1 MNRKGD
7 PRAGTCE
14 GVLTEM
20 EESDMKRGQRVK
32 LNHMVLDILKSS
44 GLTVRPRIVDEVS
57 MHYLVG
63 MNHQY
68 LGSVIMN
75 DDGSARIELPASSI
89 FKGLTD
95 VPSELASHV
104 HDKCTDEGGPEHV
117 PACIICEKEVE
128 LRDGLC
134 ADHYGELVDLIAN
147 ES

>member
-1 MNRKGD
+1 
-7 PRAGTCE
+7 
-14 GVLTEM
+14 
-20 EESDMKRGQRVK
+20 MKRGQRVK